1 MIYCPKCGTANRQGS
16 RFCNECG
23 ASLPPHTGLRCPM
36 CGTMNPVGNVY
47 CDKCNARLLPAAQDQ
62 PEEEEKKEQPSRGPV
77 KGLSLP
83 TIPLDEEADQEGT
96 EPAPESG
103 EDWLDQLRAT
113 ADGGEEAELAA
124 PSSPDE
130 FEDVDLP
137 DWIAG
142 TESPSEDEEETPAEE
157 PEWMAQLGMAS
168 QPEEPASEEAEGKP
182 DWLAGLEQEGAAQED
197 EAPPFAAEE
206 TYQTPDWLAGLEAEE
221 PPQMESEASPFAAEQ
236 PAEEPAEIPD
246 WLAGLEAE
254 EPPQAAPETE
264 TPPAAEQP
272 AEEPAEIPDW
282 LAGLEAEEPPQAAP
296 ETETPPA
303 AEQPAEK
310 SAEIPDWLAGLEAE
324 EPPQATPETETPPA
338 AEQPAEESA
347 EIPDWLAGL
356 EAEEPPQATPETE
369 AEALLPTTGEVPDWL
384 AAMAGERPPQPEE
397 PPPDAQERVE
407 KTATDVSE
415 WLTELEP
422 GPSTPAASGDELPP
436 FTEEEEIVPS
446 LEGET
451 VPDWLAQMGS
461 GETQDE
467 RASTERVA
475 EPSPPSPGPEGLVPA
490 EIPEWLEALRPSEE
504 PESAVEEPM
513 ETDGLLE
520 GLRGTLL
527 PSPSIKMPEREG
539 PVAPGG
545 SSPAA
550 VARAELLQEL
560 LGRSATAPQPVEEKR
575 GRQLG
580 WAVHRIV
587 IGLLL
592 ILAIL
597 APMAITLPPV
607 FSEPSSPAASRVFEA
622 IEQNVGP
629 GSVVLVAFEYRPA
642 EVDEMNPIAHPV
654 LRHLLQQG
662 AHVAVA
668 TTQPEGT
675 ALAEA
680 LLSQMPEAEGRGQQV
695 TMLGYRPGEAASVRS
710 FLSSLG
716 EDVEG
721 IDTAADAALVVVL
734 AARADGL
741 RSWVEQTTLSYPD
754 LPLAAGVS
762 ARLEPLAAP
771 YLDPDA
777 GQLAGLVAGWPGAA
791 VYEQHLGAGGP
802 VAFYL
807 DSLGLAQLVLVGLM
821 LVGALVFLVG
831 GQRR

>member
-272 AEEPAEIPDW
+272 AE
-282 LAGLEAEEPPQAAP
+282 
-296 ETETPPA
+296 
-303 AEQPAEK
+303 K
-310 SAEIPDWLAGLEAE
+310 
-324 EPPQATPETETPPA
+324 
-338 AEQPAEESA
+338 SA